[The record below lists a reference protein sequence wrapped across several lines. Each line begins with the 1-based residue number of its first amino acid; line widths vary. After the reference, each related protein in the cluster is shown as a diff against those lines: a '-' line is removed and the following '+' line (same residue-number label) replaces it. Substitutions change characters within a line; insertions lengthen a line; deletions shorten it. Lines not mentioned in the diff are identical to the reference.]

1 MATTEVQRQ
10 IIANVK
16 AQSTVEVN
24 TSQGWVQINDKNDHE
39 NSIFLQGEDGYAF
52 IDKAKAMYDT
62 NEDISL
68 EDAYLFFADEYL
80 VLFAE

>member
-1 MATTEVQRQ
+1 MVTTEIQRQ

-16 AQSTVEVN
+16 AQCTVEVN
-24 TSQGWVQINDKNDHE
+24 TSQGWVQINDKNDRE
-39 NSIFLQGEDGYAF
+39 NSIFLQGEDGYEF
-52 IDKAKAMYDT
+52 IDNAEVMYDT

-80 VLFAE
+80 TLLDE

>member
-1 MATTEVQRQ
+1 MATTDIQRE
-10 IIANVK
+10 IIANLK
-16 AQSTVEVN
+16 TQATVEVN
-24 TSQGWVQINDKNDHE
+24 TSQGWVEITNKNDPE
-39 NSIFLQGEDGYAF
+39 NSLFLQGDEGYSF
-52 IDKAKAMYDT
+52 IDKAQAMYDT